1 MRGHF
6 CMIFHV
12 ESVFNIRSVPKWLF
26 LVLDP
31 RILGFQIGYLG
42 KLYIK
47 MLRKTSRI
55 DLDTKIGHF
64 MQFLEVD
71 PRPSSGT

>member
-1 MRGHF
+1 
-6 CMIFHV
+6 MIFHV
-12 ESVFNIRSVPKWLF
+12 EAVFDIQSGPEWFF

-31 RILGFQIGYLG
+31 RILGFQIGYLS

-47 MLRKTSRI
+47 MLRKTRRI
-55 DLDTKIGHF
+55 DLDTKNGHF
-64 MQFLEVD
+64 MQSLEVD